1 MLCCREYDGGTN
13 SNCGVEVSVVG
24 LRKRHGKSM
33 SLIEV
38 FQFLGLKQIVDLQ
51 LLNKRFYGEFAYALI
66 RSVIIFRPRGIS
78 LQNNASSLR
87 LLEVSAK
94 GYAWKDFPVGE
105 LGEDPRTRRQ
115 FFKGKAQLDQTLS
128 RIVQANSS
136 QVYIIGGYSGYPSL
150 IGRDYDVERSCLK
163 ADL

>member
-1 MLCCREYDGGTN
+1 
-13 SNCGVEVSVVG
+13 
-24 LRKRHGKSM
+24 M

-38 FQFLGLKQIVDLQ
+38 FQFLGLKQLVDLQ

-94 GYAWKDFPVGE
+94 GFAWRDFPVSE
-105 LGEDPRTRRQ
+105 VGEDPQTRSQ
-115 FFKGKAQLDQTLS
+115 FFKGKTPQLQTDS
-128 RIVQANSS
+128 KIVQANCSH
-136 QVYIIGGYSGYPSL
+136 VYIIGGSNYYAPLLS
-150 IGRDYDVERSCLK
+150 RTYDAERSMLR
-163 ADL
+163 ADLQTGLVQ